1 MAGFRSLDQLD
12 VAGKRVLIRVDINA
26 PIQDGRV
33 TDDTRIRAI
42 VPTVREVLEK
52 GGHPI
57 LLAHRGRPKGKAN
70 PELSLDVLR
79 QPLSD
84 ALSAPVRFAIPAEGW
99 PGTDWRLGDFGPGEV
114 VLLENIRF
122 YPGEEAN
129 DPAFSQAL
137 ADLGDVYINDAFSV
151 SHRAHASTVGVARLL
166 PAGAG
171 RQMEA
176 ELTALEKALSAP
188 ERPVIAVVGGAK
200 VSSKLELLSN
210 LIEKVDQIIIGGG
223 MANTFLA
230 AQGNPVGKSLCEHDL
245 AETAREISA
254 KAAQT
259 NCEIVLPSDVVVSRE
274 FAAGAANETVA
285 ADACPDDAMI
295 LDAGPLSVADFA
307 RRFESARTIVWN
319 GPLGAFEIEP
329 FNAATDAAA
338 RKAAELAAAGKVLA
352 VAGGGDTVAALN
364 GCGAT
369 QDFSYVSTAGGAFL
383 EWLEGKTLP
392 GVAALELK

>member
-1 MAGFRSLDQLD
+1 MPGFQSLDQVD
-12 VAGKRVLIRVDINA
+12 VDGKRVLIRVDINA
-26 PIQDGRV
+26 PIHDGKV

-42 VPTVREVLEK
+42 VPTVREILDK

-57 LLAHRGRPKGKAN
+57 LLAHRGRPKGEPN
-70 PELSLDVLR
+70 PELSLDVLQ
-79 QPLSD
+79 QPLAD
-84 ALSAPVRFAIPAEGW
+84 ALGAPVRLAVPADGW
-99 PGTDWRLGDFGPGEV
+99 PETPWEVGAIAPGEV
-114 VLLENIRF
+114 VLLENVRF
-122 YPGEEAN
+122 YSGEEAN
-129 DPAFSQAL
+129 DPSFSEVL
-137 ADLGDVYINDAFSV
+137 ASLGDIYVNDAFSV
-151 SHRAHASTVGVARLL
+151 SHRAHASTVGVAKLL
-166 PAGAG
+166 PAAAG
-171 RQMEA
+171 RLMEA

-200 VSSKLELLSN
+200 VSTTLDLLAN

-230 AQGNPVGKSLCEHDL
+230 AAGKPVGKSLCEHDL
-245 AETAREISA
+245 TGTARDITA
-254 KAAQT
+254 KAEQT
-259 NCEIVLPSDVVVSRE
+259 NCEIVLPSDVVVARE
-274 FAAGAANETVA
+274 FKAGAPNETVA
-285 ADACPDDAMI
+285 ADACPEDAMI
-295 LDAGPLSVADFA
+295 LDAGPQSVADFG
-307 RRFESARTIVWN
+307 RRFEGAKTIVWN

-369 QDFSYVSTAGGAFL
+369 QNFSYVSTAGGAFL

-392 GVAALELK
+392 GVAALEPK

>member
-1 MAGFRSLDQLD
+1 M
-12 VAGKRVLIRVDINA
+12 
-26 PIQDGRV
+26 
-33 TDDTRIRAI
+33 
-42 VPTVREVLEK
+42 
-52 GGHPI
+52 
-57 LLAHRGRPKGKAN
+57 
-70 PELSLDVLR
+70 DVLR

-166 PAGAG
+166 PAAAG

-210 LIEKVDQIIIGGG
+210 LIEK
-223 MANTFLA
+223 
-230 AQGNPVGKSLCEHDL
+230 
-245 AETAREISA
+245 
-254 KAAQT
+254 
-259 NCEIVLPSDVVVSRE
+259 SR
-274 FAAGAANETVA
+274 
-285 ADACPDDAMI
+285 PDHHRWRH
-295 LDAGPLSVADFA
+295 G
-307 RRFESARTIVWN
+307 
-319 GPLGAFEIEP
+319 
-329 FNAATDAAA
+329 
-338 RKAAELAAAGKVLA
+338 
-352 VAGGGDTVAALN
+352 
-364 GCGAT
+364 
-369 QDFSYVSTAGGAFL
+369 QH
-383 EWLEGKTLP
+383 LP
-392 GVAALELK
+392 GSTGQSGRQVTVRA

>member
-1 MAGFRSLDQLD
+1 MPGYQSLDQVD

-26 PIQDGRV
+26 PIHDGKV

-42 VPTVREVLEK
+42 VPTVREILDK

-57 LLAHRGRPKGKAN
+57 LLAHRGRPKGKAD
-70 PELSLDVLR
+70 PELSLGVLQ
-79 QPLSD
+79 QPLAD
-84 ALSAPVRFAIPAEGW
+84 ALAAPVKFAAPAAGW
-99 PGTDWRLGDFGPGEV
+99 PDAAWQVGEIAPGEV

-129 DPAFSQAL
+129 DSTFSQVL
-137 ADLGDVYINDAFSV
+137 ANLGDVYVNDAFSV
-151 SHRAHASTVGVARLL
+151 SHRAHASTVGVAKLL
-166 PAGAG
+166 PSAAG
-171 RQMEA
+171 RLMEA
-176 ELTALEKALSAP
+176 ELTALEKALAAP

-200 VSSKLELLSN
+200 VSTKLDLLAN

-230 AQGNPVGKSLCEHDL
+230 AQGKPVGKSLCEHDL
-245 AETAREISA
+245 TGIAREITA
-254 KAAQT
+254 KAART
-259 NCEIVLPSDVVVSRE
+259 SCEIVLPSDVVVARE

-295 LDAGPLSVADFA
+295 LDAGPQSVADFA
-307 RRFESARTIVWN
+307 RRFESAKTIVWN

-338 RKAAELAAAGKVLA
+338 RKAAELAAANKVLA

-383 EWLEGKTLP
+383 EWLEGKSLP
-392 GVAALELK
+392 GVAALEPQ